1 MNDAHATKH
10 HGPGFGLLTGIW
22 LGLMCLTALTVY
34 AARIDLGFLNIV
46 LAMAIATAKASL
58 VVLVFMH
65 LKYENWALKGF
76 VLMVFAILAIFI
88 GFTFFDTAYR

>member
-1 MNDAHATKH
+1 MDNARQCEH
-10 HGPGFGLLTGIW
+10 HGPSFGLLTSIW
-22 LGLMCLTALTVY
+22 LALLCFTALTVW
-34 AARIDLGFLNIV
+34 AARIDLGFLNIA
-46 LAMAIATAKASL
+46 LAMTIATAKASL